1 MTDIVVEQLSN
12 RFTDVL
18 QRAENA
24 MMMHLAGDSWMKWI
38 MMDVENDEG

>member
-1 MTDIVVEQLSN
+1 MMDIVVEQLSN

-18 QRAENA
+18 DRAENA
-24 MMMHLAGDSWMKWI
+24 MMMHLAGDSWMKWM